1 MTTPAGSGAN
11 GGATPTDEN
20 PVGVRARDIAQQLTN
35 AHTTILGIAELMRA
49 EVESVE
55 AREDLDNIMEQARRG
70 AALTR
75 SLIALFPGA
84 HAGSAA
90 EGGDAAAA
98 AATGGSPTL
107 DPDLHGTESLL
118 VVEDEAPVRDVICR
132 ALRAHGYTVLEGRNG
147 EDAIDAAARFNAPIH
162 LVISDVVMPEMD
174 GRALF
179 EKLRTWYPRIKFI
192 FISGYTRG
200 AILPQH
206 LEGAPAHFMAKPFT
220 TDALVTQ
227 VRKILDE

>member
-1 MTTPAGSGAN
+1 MTQREGEAADGTVAPDDALLK
-11 GGATPTDEN
+11 
-20 PVGVRARDIAQQLTN
+20 RARDIAQELTN
-35 AHTTILGIAELMRA
+35 AHTTILGAAELMRS

-55 AREDLDNIMEQARRG
+55 AREDLDSIMEQARRG

-75 SLIALFPGA
+75 SLLALFPGA
-84 HAGSAA
+84 TATAPTQGGAGAST
-90 EGGDAAAA
+90 AAA
-98 AATGGSPTL
+98 
-107 DPDLHGTESLL
+107 DLSGTESLL
-118 VVEDEAPVRDVICR
+118 VVEDEGPVRDVICR
-132 ALRAHGYTVLEGRNG
+132 ALRSRGYTVIEGRNG

-162 LVISDVVMPEMD
+162 LVISDVMMPEMD

-179 EKLRTWYPRIKFI
+179 EKLRNWYPHIRFI

-220 TDALVTQ
+220 TDALVAE
-227 VRKILDE
+227 VRRTLDE